1 MLTHSLT
8 ESVKM
13 VFLWLTNLEA
23 GDNTMFF
30 FFVARQPASVE
41 TVSVARKQC

>member
-30 FFVARQPASVE
+30 FVARQPASVE